1 MKKRKAL
8 GKGLDA
14 LISSD
19 KKNPKENE
27 LKKVRIKNIVPN
39 KYQPRKKF
47 DEEEIDELASSI
59 EANGLIQPIVVRK
72 KKEDLYEIISGE
84 RRYRALKKLDVKKVP
99 VIIKQIKSEEQMLV
113 MAMIENLQRENLN
126 PIEESMGFK
135 KLRDDYDLVQ
145 KDIAKIVGKSRT
157 YITNS
162 LRLLK
167 LDEKTKKELENKNI
181 SAGHGRALLGIN
193 DIKYRH
199 KVLEKIKKEALS
211 VREVEKI
218 VSNQNKIKKK
228 KKKKEKK
235 RDPEIVAIEDK
246 LQEKFGTKVSIKK
259 QKKGGAIK
267 IKFYKDKDLQ
277 RIMEI
282 LEVQLD

>member
-8 GKGLDA
+8 GKGLEA

-19 KKNPKENE
+19 SKNSKKNE

-47 DEEEIDELASSI
+47 DEKEIEELASSI
-59 EANGLIQPIVVRK
+59 ETNGLIQPIVVRK

-84 RRYRALKKLDVKKVP
+84 RRYRALKKIDVKKVP

-126 PIEESMGFK
+126 PLEESLGFK
-135 KLRDDYDLVQ
+135 KLRDVYDLVQ

-162 LRLLK
+162 LRLLR
-167 LDEKTKKELENKNI
+167 LDEKSKKALENEKI
-181 SAGHGRALLGIN
+181 SAGHGRALLGIDDEN
-193 DIKYRH
+193 ERKKILKKIIKRG
-199 KVLEKIKKEALS
+199 LS

-218 VSNQNKIKKK
+218 VSKRNRVQTSN
-228 KKKKEKK
+228 KKKEKK

-246 LQEKFGTKVSIKK
+246 LQEKFGTKVSINK

-267 IKFYKDKDLQ
+267 IKFYKDKDLK
-277 RIMEI
+277 RIMDI